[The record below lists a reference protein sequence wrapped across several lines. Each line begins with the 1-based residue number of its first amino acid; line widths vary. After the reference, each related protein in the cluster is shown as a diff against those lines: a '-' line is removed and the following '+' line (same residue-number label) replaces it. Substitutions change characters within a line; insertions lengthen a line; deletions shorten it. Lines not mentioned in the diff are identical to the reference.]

1 MNKIIQGMQFKP
13 DFLQSLSLCVVL
25 MLLHVAEFL
34 TFSYQCSVF
43 ENEDNTILLLLSTV
57 DEVFIL
63 MRFLKLTFIIDLIV

>member
-1 MNKIIQGMQFKP
+1 
-13 DFLQSLSLCVVL
+13 

-43 ENEDNTILLLLSTV
+43 ENEDNAILLLLSTA

-63 MRFLKLTFIIDLIV
+63 MRFLKLIFIIDLMV

>member
-1 MNKIIQGMQFKP
+1 MNKIIQDMQFKP
-13 DFLQSLSLCVVL
+13 DFLQSLSLCVVS

-43 ENEDNTILLLLSTV
+43 ENEDNAILLLLSTV

-63 MRFLKLTFIIDLIV
+63 MRFLKLIFITDLMV